1 MSDAEVSATVPT
13 SPDEMTTYT
22 YRPSVMGLPHTFRLG
37 PDVLYYEV
45 GHHAGSISYYT
56 IRRMRLSFRP
66 MTLAN
71 YRFVTEIWSDSAP
84 KLTLSSTSWRSVVE
98 QQRQDAAYSAF
109 VQELARRIGASG
121 SAASLETGSPP
132 FVFWPGLSICVLLML
147 ALPWIVFR
155 GVQGGT
161 YTGAALV
168 AGLTA
173 LFAWQV
179 GNLFWRNRPSRFRP
193 GDIPASVLPAN

>member
-1 MSDAEVSATVPT
+1 MPDIDADAQTLPEDAPGYSF
-13 SPDEMTTYT
+13 
-22 YRPSVMGLPHTFRLG
+22 RPSLMGQPHSFRLG
-37 PDVLYYEV
+37 PDALFYEV
-45 GHHAGSISYYT
+45 GHHAGSISYFT

-66 MTLAN
+66 MSLAN

-84 KLTLSSTSWRSVVE
+84 KLTVSSTSWRSLVE
-98 QQRQDAAYSAF
+98 QQRQDASYAAF
-109 VQELARRIGASG
+109 VQELAWRIGASG

-132 FVFWPGLSICVLLML
+132 FIYWPGLAICAVLLI

-155 GVQGGT
+155 GIEAGT

-168 AGLTA
+168 AALLA

-179 GNLFWRNRPSRFRP
+179 GNLFWRNRPGTFRP
-193 GDIPASVLPAN
+193 GAIPSSVLPAR